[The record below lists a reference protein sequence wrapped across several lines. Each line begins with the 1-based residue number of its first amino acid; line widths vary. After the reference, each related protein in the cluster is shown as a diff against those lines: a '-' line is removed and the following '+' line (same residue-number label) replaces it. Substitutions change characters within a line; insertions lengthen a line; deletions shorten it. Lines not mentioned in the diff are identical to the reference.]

1 MLALDLTPKL
11 EERLDALAR
20 KAGQSKSAL
29 AREAVIAYLEDL
41 EGGYF
46 AQERLDA
53 NEKRIPLETLLKEF
67 ERRRLIEFNLESG
80 TGRFCPTR
88 ASKT

>member
-41 EGGYF
+41 EDGYL
-46 AQERLDA
+46 AQERLEA
-53 NEKRIPLETLLKEF
+53 NEERIPLETLLKEF
-67 ERRRLIEFNLESG
+67 EAE
-80 TGRFCPTR
+80 
-88 ASKT
+88 KVD